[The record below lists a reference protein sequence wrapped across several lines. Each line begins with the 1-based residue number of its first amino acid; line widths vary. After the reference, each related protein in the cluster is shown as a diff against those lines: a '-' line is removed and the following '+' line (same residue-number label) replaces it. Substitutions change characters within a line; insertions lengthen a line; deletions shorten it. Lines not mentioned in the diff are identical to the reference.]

1 MCFACAGLVVT
12 DEASANHV
20 LILFWCMMLNI
31 TYLANSVMDN
41 YFLHLERCYLSM
53 IMILWLI
60 EASIVFTICCQI
72 ASQEMEAYPMLGI
85 LRTKT
90 STLALE
96 RVRRLKKM
104 LLNLIERVQKV
115 TVVLYNKSYLV
126 SLLDVLSLNSFIYL
140 L

>member
-1 MCFACAGLVVT
+1 
-12 DEASANHV
+12 
-20 LILFWCMMLNI
+20 
-31 TYLANSVMDN
+31 
-41 YFLHLERCYLSM
+41 
-53 IMILWLI
+53 
-60 EASIVFTICCQI
+60 
-72 ASQEMEAYPMLGI
+72 MEAYPMLGI